1 MLRFLLGPCNPR
13 VQDAESFPECQGSD
27 RKLRLFACA
36 CYHDVCGLMPDPLAR
51 ASVITAEAFADGE
64 LGEERLRGAEAELF
78 GRITAIEEQW
88 RASRGRERAALLPT
102 YAAWALAYQVVRA
115 EAPKAAYY
123 ASSNAY
129 LHAAEILNPGAA
141 HHDRA
146 FGRGQ
151 AAVEQRQADALRDI
165 FGPTLFRAIG
175 LDSRW
180 LTSTVLDLAKFI
192 YREKSFGRL
201 PILADVL
208 MEAGCD
214 DETLLGH
221 CQGGRPHVR
230 GCWLVDLILGKC

>member
-1 MLRFLLGPCNPR
+1 M
-13 VQDAESFPECQGSD
+13 AS
-27 RKLRLFACA
+27 
-36 CYHDVCGLMPDPLAR
+36 LAR
-51 ASVITAEAFADGE
+51 SVSAAQRQNCSDESPQSRSNGVRHAAGS
-64 LGEERLRGAEAELF
+64 
-78 GRITAIEEQW
+78 GRP
-88 RASRGRERAALLPT
+88 SS
-102 YAAWALAYQVVRA
+102 RA